1 MSFEGSTWVPTNGVE
16 PIEVQLFDYAGI
28 PLVGKTDIKVQV
40 RRIRDDYYLDWSDDT
55 LKLPASVIQRQITLE
70 EVSSVYSP
78 GLYRLNDWPHVN
90 GLNLAAIIN
99 HGVDDIYD
107 VTVVQVGGTD
117 AIGLPVGFELKVG
130 ALADKIQG
138 LPANVADAV
147 WNSMQTDHTLAGSF
161 GLLLQRIV
169 ALQKENYYIDHMTYN
184 TQGLMLTGRI
194 RLFAT
199 KAAALAATAGGVGEG
214 EFATYSF
221 DTTPISGKP
230 ERAATARSVRDT

>member
-1 MSFEGSTWVPTNGVE
+1 MNFDGSVWVPTDSTE
-16 PIEVQLFDYAGI
+16 PIEVQLFDYTGV
-28 PLVGKTDIKVQV
+28 PLLGKTDIKIQV

-55 LKLPASVIQRQITLE
+55 LKVPTSVVQRHLALQ
-70 EVSSVYSP
+70 EVSALYNP

-90 GLNLAAIIN
+90 GLNLAAITN

-107 VTVVQVGGTD
+107 VTIVQDGGTD
-117 AIGLPVGFELKVG
+117 AIGLPIGFELKVG

-138 LPANVADAV
+138 LPSNVADAV
-147 WNSMQTDHTLAGSF
+147 WDAMQADHTLAGSF

-169 ALQKENYYIDHMTYN
+169 ALQKENYYIDNMTYN

-194 RLFAT
+194 RLFTT
-199 KAAALAATAGGVGEG
+199 KAAALAATPGGSGEG

-221 DTTPISGKP
+221 DTTSISGKP
-230 ERAATARSVRDT
+230 ERAATARSVRDA